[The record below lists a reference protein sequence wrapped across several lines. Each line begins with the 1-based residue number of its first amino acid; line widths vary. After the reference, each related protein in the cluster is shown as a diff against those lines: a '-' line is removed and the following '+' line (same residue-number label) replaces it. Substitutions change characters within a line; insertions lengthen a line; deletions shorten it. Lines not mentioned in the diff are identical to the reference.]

1 MLSRVADSIYWISRY
16 VERAENYARFVSV
29 NLNLTLD
36 APGLLTEQW
45 EPIIIATA
53 DNFGFYEHYQQ
64 ATRDNVIDY
73 LTFDKQN
80 PNSIYSCLAYARE
93 NARTIR
99 ESITKEMWEHLNSF
113 YLKVRDTASTK
124 EWDVEDLQHFFEEIK
139 MGCQLFWGIVDS
151 TVTRNEGF
159 HFGRLG
165 RFIERADK
173 TTRFLDVQYFTL
185 LPDNE
190 AVMSPQRLLIWTS
203 VLKSSSAFNM
213 YRQQYRV
220 MNPSHIVEFL
230 ILDKLFPRSVYY
242 CLRQAELSAYEIS
255 GRKMTDGY
263 SNLAEKQLSRL
274 RNEVEFT
281 EIKDIFDKGLHN
293 YLDEFQIKNNQVANS
308 IFDTYFALKPIE
320 D

>member
-16 VERAENYARFVSV
+16 IERAENYARFVSV

-53 DNFGFYEHYQQ
+53 DNFGFYEHFQQ

-124 EWDVEDLQHFFEEIK
+124 DWDVEDLQQFFEEIK

-190 AVMSPQRLLIWTS
+190 AVASPQRLLIWTS

-213 YRQQYRV
+213 YRQQHRV

-255 GRKMTDGY
+255 GRKMADGY
-263 SNLAEKQLSRL
+263 SNSAEKQLSRL
-274 RNEVEFT
+274 RNEIEFT
-281 EIKDIFDKGLHN
+281 EIKDIFDKGLHP
-293 YLDEFQIKNNQVANS
+293 YLDEFQTKNNQVAAS

-320 D
+320 I